1 MSFFESSGFLERI
14 STGVIVTFSMILI
27 IFNEVGEVL
36 VFASR
41 IVSDFKRMTA
51 EATFQALRCF
61 ADVLS
66 TTTPGFSCNN
76 VYQI

>member
-1 MSFFESSGFLERI
+1 M
-14 STGVIVTFSMILI
+14 I
-27 IFNEVGEVL
+27 IFNEVVIYEVL

-41 IVSDFKRMTA
+41 INSDFKRMTA

-61 ADVLS
+61 ADILS
-66 TTTPGFSCNN
+66 TTTPGVSCNN

>member
-1 MSFFESSGFLERI
+1 M
-14 STGVIVTFSMILI
+14 I
-27 IFNEVGEVL
+27 IFNEVVIYEVL

-51 EATFQALRCF
+51 EATFALQALRCF

-66 TTTPGFSCNN
+66 TTTPGFSCYNGL
-76 VYQI
+76 YCR